1 MIGGDTGE
9 LWALNTTTGENLW
22 SYKTCS
28 QYYVSAAP
36 PLFACFLFGAH
47 PWRRALAN
55 AGIAFS
61 AWTTS
66 SEPPS
71 RAPTGRASFSPR
83 RMGTSTS

>member
-1 MIGGDTGE
+1 MIGGDTGT
-9 LWALNTTTGENLW
+9 LWALNATTGENLW
-22 SYKTCS
+22 AFKTCS
-28 QYYVSAAP
+28 QYYVSAAL
-36 PLFACFLFGAH
+36 PLFACFLLGA
-47 PWRRALAN
+47 RALAN